1 MGEVNMS
8 ELKKL
13 ESLLTQGKITRRD
26 FLARLSMLGITAAL
40 SPALWAAPA
49 GAAKPKKGGRFRI
62 GMAGGST
69 TDSLDPATITDAMA
83 YNINW
88 QTRNCLVEIDYKGN
102 PIPELAE
109 SWDTNADA
117 THWRFVLRRSVEFHD
132 GKSLEAEDV
141 VYSINHHRKQDSK
154 SAAKSIVEPIKDI
167 KTDGK
172 HTLVFTLKE
181 SNADFP
187 FIMSD
192 PHLTIVP
199 AGTQGLDWEKGIG
212 TGGYR
217 LIRYAPGYNA
227 LTKRNPNY
235 WKDGRAHFDE
245 VETIGIANVTERIVA
260 LHRGQIDAMNRFELR
275 LNHLLPRA
283 RGIQIINITG
293 TKHYS
298 IPMLTDREPFNNNDV
313 RLALKYAIDRGQ
325 LLKKIL
331 RGYGSLGNDHPIAPA
346 QKYHAAELPQRTY
359 DPDKARFHMKK
370 AGMLDY
376 TFNLHA
382 ADAAW
387 PGVKSADAA
396 MLYKEHAAKAG
407 IKIEVIVEPD
417 DGYWRKVWMKKPWV
431 MCYWSGRATA
441 DWMFSTAY
449 AEDSVWNDTFWKH
462 ERFNKLL
469 KQARAELNE
478 AKRHEMYVEMQR
490 IVHSEGGVIIPVFA
504 NNIEVANQKIR
515 FENPAGNWE
524 MDGHRAAERW
534 WFES

>member
-1 MGEVNMS
+1 MS
-8 ELKKL
+8 EPTEHKG
-13 ESLLTQGKITRRD
+13 LLTEGKITRRD
-26 FLARLSMLGITAAL
+26 FLARLSAIGISATL
-40 SPALWAAPA
+40 SPALISSSAKAAT
-49 GAAKPKKGGRFRI
+49 PKKSGRLRI
-62 GMAGGST
+62 GMAGGFT

-88 QTRNCLVEIDYKGN
+88 QVRNCLVEVDYQGN

-109 SWDTNADA
+109 SWEANTDA
-117 THWRFVLRRSVEFHD
+117 NNWRFKLREGVEFHN

-141 VYSINHHRKQDSK
+141 MHSINHHRGKDST
-154 SAAKSIVEPIKDI
+154 SAAKSIVDPIKDI
-167 KTDGK
+167 KPDGK
-172 HTLVFTLKE
+172 HTVVFILKE

-199 AGTQGLDWEKGIG
+199 AGTKGSDWGKGIG
-212 TGGYR
+212 TGGYA
-217 LIRYAPGYNA
+217 LISYEPGYNA

-235 WKDGRAHFDE
+235 WKAGRAHFDE
-245 VETIGIANVTERIVA
+245 VETIGIADVTERIVA

-283 RGIQIINITG
+283 RGIQIINVTG
-293 TKHYS
+293 TKHFS
-298 IPMLTDREPFNNNDV
+298 MPMLTDREPFNNNDV
-313 RLALKYAIDRGQ
+313 RMALKYAVNREQ
-325 LLKKIL
+325 LLKEVL
-331 RGYGSLGNDHPIAPA
+331 RGYGRLGNDHPIAPT
-346 QKYHAAELPQRTY
+346 QKFHASDLPQRKY
-359 DPDKARFHMKK
+359 DPDRARFLMKK

-376 TFNLHA
+376 TFSLHA

-387 PGVKSADAA
+387 PGAKAADAA

-407 IKIEVIVEPD
+407 IKIEVIVESD
-417 DGYWRKVWMKKPWV
+417 DGYWDNVWMKKPWV

-449 AEDSVWNDTFWKH
+449 AEGSAWNDTFWKH

-469 KQARAELNE
+469 KEARAELNE
-478 AKRHEMYVEMQR
+478 AKRHEMYFEMQR
-490 IVHSEGGVIIPVFA
+490 IVHDEGGVVIPVFA
-504 NNIEVANQKIR
+504 NNIEVASQKVKL
-515 FENPAGNWE
+515 ENPAGNWE

>member
-1 MGEVNMS
+1 MS
-8 ELKKL
+8 ELKEL
-13 ESLLTQGKITRRD
+13 ENLLAQGKITRRD
-26 FLARLSMLGITAAL
+26 FLARLSVLGITAAV
-40 SPALWAAPA
+40 SPALLTTPVRAAN
-49 GAAKPKKGGRFRI
+49 PKKGGRLRL

-69 TDSLDPATITDAMA
+69 TDSLDPATMTDAMA

-88 QTRNCLVEIDYKGN
+88 QIRNCLVEVDYESN
-102 PIPELAE
+102 LVPELAE
-109 SWDTNADA
+109 SWSSSTDA
-117 THWRFVLRRSVEFHD
+117 AKWIFKLRKGVEFHN
-132 GKSLEAEDV
+132 GKSLEAGDV
-141 VYSINHHRKQDSK
+141 TSSINHHRGKDSK
-154 SAAKSIVEPIKDI
+154 SAAKSLVAPIKDI
-167 KTDGK
+167 KPDGK
-172 HTLVFTLKE
+172 HTVVFTLKE

-192 PHLTIVP
+192 PHLPIVP
-199 AGTQGLDWEKGIG
+199 ADTKGADWEKGIG
-212 TGGYR
+212 TGGFKFVSHE
-217 LIRYAPGYNA
+217 PGYNA

-235 WKDGRAHFDE
+235 WKEGRAHFDE
-245 VETIGIANVTERIVA
+245 VATIGIANVTDRIVA

-283 RGIQIINITG
+283 RGIQIINVTG

-313 RLALKYAIDRGQ
+313 RLALKYAINREQ
-325 LLKKIL
+325 LLEKIL
-331 RGYGSLGNDHPIAPA
+331 RGYGSIGNDHPIAPA
-346 QKYHAAELPQRTY
+346 QKFHASELPQRKY

-376 TFNLHA
+376 TFSLHTA
-382 ADAAW
+382 EAAW
-387 PGVKSADAA
+387 PGAKAANAA

-417 DGYWRKVWMKKPWV
+417 DTYWSKVWMKKPWV
-431 MCYWSGRATA
+431 MCYWQGRATA

-449 AEDSVWNDTFWKH
+449 AEGSAWNDTFWKH
-462 ERFNKLL
+462 ERFNNLL
-469 KQARAELNE
+469 KEARAELNE

-490 IVHSEGGVIIPVFA
+490 IVHDEGGVIIPVFA
-504 NNIEVANQKIR
+504 NNIEVANQKLG

-524 MDGHRAAERW
+524 MDGLRAAERW